1 MAQIKESTNKEEKK
15 KKFEYKKIQTS
26 GINFGRKEICRSTPR
41 RRKKKNKKTKK
52 GNRIFF
58 VSEEY
63 GPIA

>member
-41 RRKKKNKKTKK
+41 RRKKKNKKK
-52 GNRIFF
+52 R
-58 VSEEY
+58 
-63 GPIA
+63 

>member
-41 RRKKKNKKTKK
+41 RRKKKKKKK